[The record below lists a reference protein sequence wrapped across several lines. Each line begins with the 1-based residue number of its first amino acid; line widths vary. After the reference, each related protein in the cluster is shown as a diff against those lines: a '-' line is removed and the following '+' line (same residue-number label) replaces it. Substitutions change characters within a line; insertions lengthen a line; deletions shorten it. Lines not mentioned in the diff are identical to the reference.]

1 MFLVFLSL
9 RKLQGFR
16 SQELG
21 VDTHFSNVSQHYH
34 HPLPQIQ
41 GDLEMLTCICVFH
54 IYQY

>member
-1 MFLVFLSL
+1 MLLVFLSL

-21 VDTHFSNVSQHYH
+21 VDTYFSNVSWHHH

-41 GDLEMLTCICVFH
+41 DDLEVLT
-54 IYQY
+54 